1 MKKLKMKNKLGIKRH
16 QNGNTYKQTS
26 LSQVQLNALPCP
38 HTHTQCIYGLLNKGY
53 EIKQAD
59 TVIVT
64 QGKMALSMHQ
74 RLTPATCS
82 NWIVSRLI
90 IVP

>member
-1 MKKLKMKNKLGIKRH
+1 MKNKLGLKRH

-59 TVIVT
+59 TVVVT
-64 QGKMALSMHQ
+64 GQDGLKHASTTNSSYL
-74 RLTPATCS
+74 
-82 NWIVSRLI
+82 
-90 IVP
+90 